1 MSFLKALLAGKKK
14 YYKNHEVCHINIPR
28 YKSLQLKHVHQHAK
42 QHSQMM
48 HYIPDQNEELE
59 LQLDREFLFS
69 IVNTCDMTYFPREL
83 KRIEREKEEASQKLQ
98 QDVIEVK
105 PELLALLEVFG
116 ESAMG
121 KSKSANARSLS
132 LLKTKSKK
140 RSRAEFEA
148 D

>member
-1 MSFLKALLAGKKK
+1 M
-14 YYKNHEVCHINIPR
+14 
-28 YKSLQLKHVHQHAK
+28 
-42 QHSQMM
+42 
-48 HYIPDQNEELE
+48 
-59 LQLDREFLFS
+59 DREFLFS

-105 PELLALLEVFG
+105 PELLALLEAFG

-148 D
+148 DQLGDKSINVDNFIAKRPK